1 METSKIDQELY
12 DFLSGT
18 LSEEEVNEVKRW
30 IESDECNRL
39 YFQQF
44 KENFLAMR
52 WGLRAPL
59 VVGNFGKLEKT
70 IAQRHRFRGFRRL
83 AAAVILLLGMGGGVF
98 LTHWNDSDRQPLAA
112 TIDSIL
118 PGKHQAIL
126 VLASGKQLKLDS
138 SDLEV
143 NEQEG
148 VSIQVTS
155 EGTLNYLFSDSV
167 KLTQDFYHRLIIP
180 RGGEYMMQ
188 LADGSKVWL
197 NAATEFR
204 YPVAFTGEQRKVFL
218 KGEAYFEVA
227 KDASRPFIVVADEVQ
242 VQVYGTKFDI
252 NNYNKN
258 NIQTVLVEGAVGMKA
273 GQQEVR
279 LQPGQKGETGSGRIQ
294 ITDVDAEAYIAWK
307 DGDFIFNNER
317 LEDIMEQISRWYDVE
332 VFYNR
337 EESRNV
343 RLSGDMK
350 RYKEVQSLLYY
361 FEQISEVR
369 FAIKGKTIV
378 VE

>member
-18 LSEEEVNEVKRW
+18 LSEEEASEVKRW
-30 IESDECNRL
+30 IESDERNRL

-44 KENFLAMR
+44 KENFLKMR
-52 WGLRAPL
+52 WGLRASL
-59 VVGNFGKLEKT
+59 VVGNFGKLEKL
-70 IAQRHRFRGFRRL
+70 IVQRNRFRIFRNL
-83 AAAVILLLGMGGGVF
+83 AAAVILLFGIGGGLF
-98 LTHWNDSDRQPLAA
+98 LTHWKGSVEQSSVAMV
-112 TIDSIL
+112 DSIL

-126 VLASGKQLKLDS
+126 VLATGEQLKLDS
-138 SDLEV
+138 LDMEV
-143 NEQEG
+143 KEQEG
-148 VSIQVTS
+148 VTILVNSNGS
-155 EGTLNYLFSDSV
+155 LNYLLSDSV
-167 KLTQDFYHRLIIP
+167 KLSQNRYNRLIIP
-180 RGGEYMMQ
+180 KGGEYMLQ

-204 YPVAFTGEQRKVFL
+204 YPVAFAGEQRRVFL

-227 KDASRPFIVVADEVQ
+227 KDALRPFVVVADDVQ
-242 VQVYGTKFDI
+242 VQVYGTKFNV
-252 NNYNKN
+252 NNYNEN
-258 NIQTVLVEGAVGMKA
+258 MHTVLLEGSVGMKT

-279 LQPGQKGETGSGRIQ
+279 LNPGQKGEAEGGRIQ
-294 ITDVDAEAYIAWK
+294 VTDVDAEAYIAWK
-307 DGDFIFNNER
+307 NGDFIFNNER
-317 LEDIMEQISRWYDVE
+317 LEDIMEQISCWYDVD

-350 RYKEVQSLLYY
+350 RYKDVQSLLYY
-361 FEQISEVR
+361 FEQISEIR
-369 FAIKGKTIV
+369 FAIKGRTIV

>member
-18 LSEEEVNEVKRW
+18 LSEEEASEVKRW
-30 IESDECNRL
+30 IESDERNRL

-44 KENFLAMR
+44 KENFLKMR
-52 WGLRAPL
+52 WGLRASL
-59 VVGNFGKLEKT
+59 VVGNFGKLEKS
-70 IAQRHRFRGFRRL
+70 IVQRHRFRIFRNL
-83 AAAVILLLGMGGGVF
+83 AAAVILLFGIGGGLF
-98 LTHWNDSDRQPLAA
+98 LTHWKGSVEQSSVAMV
-112 TIDSIL
+112 DSIL

-138 SDLEV
+138 LDMEV

-155 EGTLNYLFSDSV
+155 DGTLNYLFSDSV
-167 KLTQDFYHRLIIP
+167 KLAQDFYHRLIIP

-204 YPVAFTGEQRKVFL
+204 YPVAFTGGQRKVFL

-227 KDASRPFIVVADEVQ
+227 KDASRPFVVVADDVQ
-242 VQVYGTKFDI
+242 VQVYGTKFNV
-252 NNYNKN
+252 NNYNEN
-258 NIQTVLVEGAVGMKA
+258 MHTVLLEGSVGMKT

-279 LQPGQKGETGSGRIQ
+279 LKPGQKGETEGGRIQ
-294 ITDVDAEAYIAWK
+294 VTNVDAEAYIAWK
-307 DGDFIFNNER
+307 NGDFIFNNER
-317 LEDIMEQISRWYDVE
+317 LEDIMEQISRWYDVD

-350 RYKEVQSLLYY
+350 RYKDVQSLLYY
-361 FEQISEVR
+361 FEQISEIR
-369 FAIKGKTIV
+369 FAIKGRTIV